1 MSATYRSLQLSEA
14 KHRFDLLRVTSY
26 DVTLDLGASET
37 TFPSRTVIGF
47 ESGNGSTFV
56 DVKPVT
62 LHSVTLDGT
71 PLDVAALDRGR
82 LSLDLAAGS
91 HELVVEATMPFRND
105 GEGLHRSVDAAD
117 GRAYVYGM
125 CFLDAAP
132 TIFACFDQPD
142 LKAPYTLHVTT
153 PTDWTLRGNAAATE
167 VDPGRWELAPTRP
180 LSTYFVSIIGG
191 PYHVLEQEHDGIPLG
206 LSSRRSLAG
215 HLDEQA
221 DELFT
226 VTRQCF
232 DAFHRMFGVRYPF
245 GAYHQAFLP
254 EFNAGAMENPGLV
267 TFRDTL
273 VFTSRATRRQHIS
286 RAVVVAHEMAHQWFG
301 NLVTLAWWDDL
312 WLNESFAEYMGYRVT
327 AEATEFT
334 DAPVESANV
343 RKIWGLVADGRPS
356 THPVAGTGA
365 VDAAAAL
372 QDFDGI
378 SYAKGSAALAQLA
391 SLVGDEVFLGGVR
404 RHFDLHA
411 FGNATMRDLFTAW
424 EDAGAGDL
432 TPWTSA
438 WLRTSGMD
446 EIRVDRDAGLV
457 RRTPPAGQDVQ
468 RDHAIHLARWDG
480 SRWTQ
485 ERLAIEADETPVD
498 LGQAPVILDPRGE
511 TWASIVLDPVTVSA
525 LPDLVAGMDDPLVRA
540 SMWNAVRMGVHHAR
554 LSPAAAA
561 AVLTAGLRVEDQDSA
576 LSSLQSWS
584 STLVALCVDRES
596 VARGLHEA
604 FRDRLATADPESGL
618 ALAALRGVIATDSD
632 VDELRRWLVD
642 GIEDTLPLDLDLRW
656 RLVRRL
662 TQLGATD
669 RSELDARLE
678 EERRA
683 ESQVHHAW
691 CAAALASD
699 GAKAWAWRRFRGED
713 DVPNH
718 ELEAT
723 GLGFWQTG
731 QDDLLAPYVDRF
743 FAEIAGTVRVR
754 QGWVLGEAARSFFP
768 LSVLD
773 RRAVDLAH
781 ATLADPDLDLTLRRN
796 LVDETDE
803 LEHRIAAR
811 DLDVREA
818 SGG

>member
-1 MSATYRSLQLSEA
+1 
-14 KHRFDLLRVTSY
+14 
-26 DVTLDLGASET
+26 
-37 TFPSRTVIGF
+37 
-47 ESGNGSTFV
+47 
-56 DVKPVT
+56 
-62 LHSVTLDGT
+62 
-71 PLDVAALDRGR
+71 
-82 LSLDLAAGS
+82 
-91 HELVVEATMPFRND
+91 
-105 GEGLHRSVDAAD
+105 
-117 GRAYVYGM
+117 
-125 CFLDAAP
+125 
-132 TIFACFDQPD
+132 
-142 LKAPYTLHVTT
+142 
-153 PTDWTLRGNAAATE
+153 
-167 VDPGRWELAPTRP
+167 
-180 LSTYFVSIIGG
+180 
-191 PYHVLEQEHDGIPLG
+191 
-206 LSSRRSLAG
+206 
-215 HLDEQA
+215 
-221 DELFT
+221 
-226 VTRQCF
+226 
-232 DAFHRMFGVRYPF
+232 
-245 GAYHQAFLP
+245 
-254 EFNAGAMENPGLV
+254 
-267 TFRDTL
+267 
-273 VFTSRATRRQHIS
+273 
-286 RAVVVAHEMAHQWFG
+286 
-301 NLVTLAWWDDL
+301 
-312 WLNESFAEYMGYRVT
+312 
-327 AEATEFT
+327 
-334 DAPVESANV
+334 
-343 RKIWGLVADGRPS
+343 
-356 THPVAGTGA
+356 
-365 VDAAAAL
+365 
-372 QDFDGI
+372 
-378 SYAKGSAALAQLA
+378 
-391 SLVGDEVFLGGVR
+391 
-404 RHFDLHA
+404 
-411 FGNATMRDLFTAW
+411 
-424 EDAGAGDL
+424 
-432 TPWTSA
+432 
-438 WLRTSGMD
+438 
-446 EIRVDRDAGLV
+446 
-457 RRTPPAGQDVQ
+457 VQ

-525 LPDLVAGMDDPLVRA
+525 LPDLVASMDDPLARA

-554 LSPAAAA
+554 LSPSAAA

-576 LSSLQSWS
+576 VSSLQTWS
-584 STLVALCVDRES
+584 STLVSLCVDRES
-596 VARGLHEA
+596 AARGLHEA

-642 GIEDTLPLDLDLRW
+642 GLEHTLPLDLDLRW

-669 RSELDARLE
+669 RSQLDARLE

-699 GAKAWAWRRFRGED
+699 EAKTWAWRRFRGED

-731 QDDLLAPYVDRF
+731 QDDLLAPYVERF

-811 DLDVREA
+811 DLDVSAAGR
-818 SGG
+818 